1 MRLGERIGVDLGRRL
16 PLEEGIVWAAANG
29 VRWIDAQCDLAPN
42 AHESFDAARCAHI
55 RELCADHRVH
65 LGLHTLSAVNVAEVS
80 PFLRDAADR
89 YLDSYI
95 DLGARLGAEW
105 IVVHAGYHFTADLDL
120 RLRAAVE
127 RLGRASARAEAKGQ
141 TLLLENMNRE
151 PERAEVRYLGH
162 SIEECRILFE
172 HLTSPALGWSF
183 TINHATLM
191 PEGIDGFLDRLPFH
205 RCREVR
211 LADSNG
217 QYELHMQPGT
227 GMVDWGELLA
237 KTEGRGFAGHY
248 MCAFGDLEAMLE
260 GRAYILERAREAGV
274 ASA

>member
-1 MRLGERIGVDLGRRL
+1 MTLAERIGVDLGRRVA
-16 PLEEGIVWAAANG
+16 LEEGIDWAADNG

-42 AHESFDAARCAHI
+42 AHESFDDARCTRI
-55 RELCADHRVH
+55 RELCAAHRVH

-80 PFLRDAADR
+80 PYLRDAADR
-89 YLDSYI
+89 YLASYI

-105 IVVHAGYHFTADLDL
+105 IVVHAGYHFTAD
-120 RLRAAVE
+120 VE
-127 RLGRASARAEAKGQ
+127 RRLGAALERLQRASAWAEARGQ

-162 SIEECRILFE
+162 SIEECRLLFD
-172 HLTSPALGWSF
+172 HLASPALGWSF
-183 TINHATLM
+183 TVNHATLM
-191 PEGIDGFLDRLPFH
+191 PEGIDGFLDRLPFA
-205 RCREVR
+205 RCREIR

-217 QYELHMQPGT
+217 DYELHMQPGT
-227 GMVDWGELLA
+227 GIIDWGDLLA

-260 GRAYILERAREAGV
+260 GRAWILERAREAGV
-274 ASA
+274 AGA